1 MTESR
6 KKKFL
11 HRGLLVAGL
20 GVLVVGMMLS
30 PAIGGSFLS
39 KKKANKTFVTK
50 KNANKQFLGSAQA
63 VKTATAFSTTLPG
76 FQSTATTDTDIPGA
90 TASVTAPGDATL
102 VVTFN
107 AVSLCTNG
115 TAGFRCAVKVLVDG
129 QPANPIPDATGYDF
143 DTTVVAANSKNR
155 ALSLTVDK
163 PVTAGPHTVK
173 VVSTGLQAGS
183 TFTMRVWH
191 LLVQSYPR

>member
-39 KKKANKTFVTK
+39 KKKANKTFVKK
-50 KNANKQFLGSAQA
+50 KNGLTKADA

-76 FQSTATTDTDIPGA
+76 FQSTSTADTDIPGA
-90 TASVTAPGDATL
+90 TASVTAPGNATL

-107 AVSLCTNG
+107 AVSLCTNA

-129 QPANPIPDATGYDF
+129 QPANPVPDATGYDF
-143 DTTVVAANSKNR
+143 DTTVIAANSKNR

-191 LLVQSYPR
+191 LLAQSYPR